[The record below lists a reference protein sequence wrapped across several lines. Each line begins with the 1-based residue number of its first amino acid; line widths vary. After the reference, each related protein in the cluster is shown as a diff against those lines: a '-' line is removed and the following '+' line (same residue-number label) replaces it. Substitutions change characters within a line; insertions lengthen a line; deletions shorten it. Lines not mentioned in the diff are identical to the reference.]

1 MKQICQNVQ
10 WLVFCTFLYL
20 FWASQVALG
29 VKNPPSNA
37 GDIRDM
43 ASTPRSGRSP
53 EGGNGNPLQY
63 SWLENPHGW
72 RSLVGYSLWGHKE
85 SDMTEHTHTH
95 IHTHTQMVFH
105 TVSKCMVLSH
115 LLGKTDPCLCPLAH
129 YVAQGSQLEAV
140 PPCRRSHLAMF
151 GDIFACHK

>member
-1 MKQICQNVQ
+1 MQ

-85 SDMTEHTHTH
+85 SDMTERHSITCTERL
-95 IHTHTQMVFH
+95 TA
-105 TVSKCMVLSH
+105 
-115 LLGKTDPCLCPLAH
+115 LGR
-129 YVAQGSQLEAV
+129 AV
-140 PPCRRSHLAMF
+140 RESWVPGFLAMAL
-151 GDIFACHK
+151 GPQTQVALDRPVAALKN